1 MRKGTLKKEEGRMV
15 QLPSVELLEAAHRFP
30 GPYMFKVIGRT
41 ENGFAARA
49 VAAVREEVAA
59 EVDPPFRLRETPGGR
74 HVAVT
79 LELTMQTAE
88 QVRDVYRRLL
98 KLTGLVVLW

>member
-1 MRKGTLKKEEGRMV
+1 MKGLVERERGIME
-15 QLPSVELLEAAHRFP
+15 QLPSVELLESAHRFP
-30 GPYMFKVIGRT
+30 GPYMFKVIGST
-41 ENGFAARA
+41 DNGFLART

-59 EVDPPFRLRETPGGR
+59 PVDPPFRCKHTPGGR
-74 HVAVT
+74 HVAIT

-98 KLTGLVVLW
+98 KLTGLILLW